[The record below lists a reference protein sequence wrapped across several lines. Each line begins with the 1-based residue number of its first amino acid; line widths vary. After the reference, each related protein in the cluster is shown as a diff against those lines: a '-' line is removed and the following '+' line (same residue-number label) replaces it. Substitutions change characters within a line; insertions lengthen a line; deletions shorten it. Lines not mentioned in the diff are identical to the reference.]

1 MIEALFASETSFGS
15 PALTTI
21 SVDVHVKY
29 QNRIFKANTYV
40 FPYNQDELE
49 NPDFLL

>member
-1 MIEALFASETSFGS
+1 VIESLSASETSFGS

-21 SVDVHVKY
+21 AVDVQVKY
-29 QNRIFKANTYV
+29 QNRVFKANTYV

-49 NPDFLL
+49 HPDFIL